1 VAKKD
6 LKVGEKLDGE
16 GGFCT
21 RGKLITSQNSKNE
34 MILPLG
40 LTDNA
45 ILKKNINKDEII
57 KIDDVELNLPKEVIE
72 ARDYQY
78 NLI

>member
-1 VAKKD
+1 
-6 LKVGEKLDGE
+6 
-16 GGFCT
+16 
-21 RGKLITSQNSKNE
+21 

-45 ILKKNINKDEII
+45 ILKNINKDEII